1 MGKSQGVKI
10 ELGGRTRHLFVDTS
24 VLIEYEKI
32 TGKKLLARST
42 FANLSFYDLKVLIW
56 LCLRHEDP
64 TLRLDD
70 VGSSVFPVENFKVAM
85 DRLAKAWDIF
95 NKELGA

>member
-1 MGKSQGVKI
+1 MAKGIEVK
-10 ELGGRTRHLFVDTS
+10 LGGRTRHFLASTD

-42 FANLSFYDLKVLIW
+42 WSSLSLWDLKILIW
-56 LCLRHEDP
+56 LFLRHEDP

-70 VGSSVFPVENFKVAM
+70 IGSSVFPVENFNVAM
-85 DRLAKAWDIF
+85 GKLAEAWNAF
-95 NKELGA
+95 NRELER